1 MAKKKEITGL
11 TYQKYTSLF
20 QGLRKKGLSTKKF
33 TKLLST
39 LSSLAQQIKIVL
51 TQHICQKSYFH
62 ATSDIKQTTT
72 TSIIVFNN
80 WNARYKDIC

>member
-1 MAKKKEITGL
+1 M
-11 TYQKYTSLF
+11 
-20 QGLRKKGLSTKKF
+20 
-33 TKLLST
+33 KLLST
-39 LSSLAQQIKIVL
+39 LSSLTQQIKIVL

-80 WNARYKDIC
+80 WNARYKDNC